1 MWNDKQAG
9 EYTESDFIIS
19 GITLS
24 SVITSVVK
32 TSYKVAELI
41 HCSSALPFFLI
52 GWLYHIRMGNC
63 TVCSIDD

>member
-1 MWNDKQAG
+1 MWNEKQAG

-41 HCSSALPFFLI
+41 HCSSSPPFFLI
-52 GWLYHIRMGNC
+52 GWLYHISVGSC
-63 TVCSIDD
+63 TVYDD